1 MNDFTFRILSRL
13 HTARTYLSGEDL
25 SGEFGITR
33 SAVWKHISRLR
44 DAGCRIEALTGSGY
58 RLISLSGAPVGK
70 EVALFLTTR
79 TAGRMFHY
87 HKETAST
94 NLLAKKLAAE
104 GAPEGTVVAADTQSA
119 GRGRLGRNWVSPAG
133 RNLYFSLILRPS
145 VSSLRIP
152 QITLLAAAAIHR
164 ALSETFSSINA
175 AIKWPND
182 ILSGGRKLCGVLC
195 EMQSEP
201 GLTHFVVVG
210 IGINVN
216 QEAFPDEIREKAT
229 SLLLETG
236 SSVSRSEL
244 LAGVLNRFEE
254 LYLQWQEED
263 DLGFILPYLERYS
276 LLQGMDVIV
285 DQFSR
290 EITGTVRGIALG
302 GELVLDTG
310 DGGLL
315 NISSGEASLRK
326 TYTNS

>member
-1 MNDFTFRILSRL
+1 MNDLAFRILSRL

-25 SGEFGITR
+25 SGEFGISR
-33 SAVWKHISRLR
+33 SAVWKHICRLR
-44 DAGCRIEALTGSGY
+44 DAGCRIEAVTGSGY
-58 RLISLSGAPVGK
+58 RLIALSGAPDGG

-79 TAGRMFHY
+79 AAGRVFHY

-119 GRGRLGRNWVSPAG
+119 GRGRLGRSWISPAG

-145 VSSLRIP
+145 VASLRIP

-164 ALSETFSSINA
+164 ALCAAFPSINA
-175 AIKWPND
+175 GIKWPND
-182 ILSGGRKLCGVLC
+182 ILCGGRKLCGVLC

-216 QEAFPDEIREKAT
+216 QESFPEELQEKAT
-229 SLLLETG
+229 SLRLETG
-236 SSVSRSEL
+236 AGVSRSEL
-244 LAGVLNRFEE
+244 LAGALNRFED

-290 EITGTVRGIALG
+290 QVAGKVCGIACG
-302 GELVLDTG
+302 GELVLQTE
-310 DGGLL
+310 DGSRL
-315 NISSGEASLRK
+315 NISSGEASLRN
-326 TYTNS
+326 TYTHL